1 MILGGDVVSCDRV
14 TMRDNS
20 FTTILQPQ
28 SEIISHPRLIT
39 EKKGASQIISKED
52 YHSN

>member
-1 MILGGDVVSCDRV
+1 MILGGDGVSCDRV

-39 EKKGASQIISKED
+39 EKGESQIIIKED